1 MLPWG
6 NMNEKRQKL
15 EEKIK
20 TISVAV
26 SLFVTIGGVAIGIFN
41 YLTLNQLAPLSTRIQ
56 QIEANEQE
64 TQDELVIYKAT
75 QATLLDKLATREQM
89 AGLSAQME
97 DIKKTVNYL
106 YQIHVK

>member
-1 MLPWG
+1 MAHD
-6 NMNEKRQKL
+6 KRQKL

-41 YLTLNQLAPLSTRIQ
+41 YLTLNQLAPLSTRIT
-56 QIEANEQE
+56 QIEANEGQIK
-64 TQDELVIYKAT
+64 DELVIYRANQT
-75 QATLLDKLATREQM
+75 DLIDKLATKEQM
-89 AGLSAQME
+89 AGLSAQIE